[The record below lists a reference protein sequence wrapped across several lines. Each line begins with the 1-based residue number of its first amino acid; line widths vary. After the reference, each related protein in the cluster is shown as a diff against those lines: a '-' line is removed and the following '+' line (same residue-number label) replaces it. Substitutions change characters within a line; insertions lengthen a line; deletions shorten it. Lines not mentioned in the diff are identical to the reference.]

1 MKGKKGLI
9 TMIALSA
16 GVIAVSLIF
25 FQTAEGALSN
35 PYPFDESTKTS
46 FSDYNSHKAA
56 MYRDALQTGDPEI
69 KKFAQIR
76 VKPRNS
82 EGPDIAKICDLWDY
96 ANDEWTIVSDPRGPE
111 FISPVT
117 ETAKADLHG
126 DCDDFSVF
134 LSGIINPLGIDTR
147 IASVDNTG
155 ISPGH
160 AYPEVYIGYDES
172 DIRTVS
178 EYIRQRYDCRNV
190 YFSYSD
196 TGVKKGY
203 WLNLDWRIGIPAP
216 EGYYI
221 YGESGAIHDI
231 YHPGGEY
238 YGPEKSVAYFY
249 PDGEWNEESKKVVY
263 FGKSKLGESKIYGI

>member
-1 MKGKKGLI
+1 MDQKKGLI
-9 TMIALSA
+9 TLIALAA
-16 GVIAVSLIF
+16 GVITISIIF

-35 PYPFDESTKTS
+35 PYPFDESTKASYT
-46 FSDYNSHKAA
+46 DYNSHKAA

-69 KKFAQIR
+69 KKFTQIR

-82 EGPDIAKICDLWDY
+82 KGPDIAKICDLWDY

-134 LSGIINPLGIDTR
+134 LSGMINSLSIDTR

-155 ISPGH
+155 INPGH
-160 AYPEVYIGYDES
+160 AYPEVYIGDSES
-172 DIRTVS
+172 DIRS
-178 EYIRQRYDCRNV
+178 AGEYIRQRYDCVNV
-190 YFSYSD
+190 YFSSSYD
-196 TGVKKGY
+196 GNKAGY
-203 WLNLDWRIGIPAP
+203 WLNLDWRIGIPPP

-221 YGESGAIHDI
+221 YGESGLVHDI

-238 YGPEKSVAYFY
+238 YNPEKTVVYFY
-249 PDGEWNEESKKVVY
+249 PDGKWNQESKKVVY
-263 FGKSKLGESKIYGI
+263 FGRTKFGEPKIYGI